1 MERPRLF
8 VKQLA
13 EAIGILRIGFHLAE
27 AVNNDIPEW
36 LGHEGLN
43 PICARRRAEPVAV
56 SSLLRPQAAGH
67 RGSDPLVT

>member
-27 AVNNDIPEW
+27 AVNNDIPE
-36 LGHEGLN
+36 
-43 PICARRRAEPVAV
+43 
-56 SSLLRPQAAGH
+56 
-67 RGSDPLVT
+67 